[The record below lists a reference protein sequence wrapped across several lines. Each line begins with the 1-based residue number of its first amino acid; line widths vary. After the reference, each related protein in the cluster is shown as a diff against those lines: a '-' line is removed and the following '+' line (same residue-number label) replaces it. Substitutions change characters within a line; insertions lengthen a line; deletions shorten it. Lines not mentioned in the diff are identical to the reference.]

1 MIFFNFLLRVVIYYE
16 QCIFI
21 IYDPAGKEI
30 NNFKQPKL
38 TENSFIQIIHM
49 VPISL
54 FLQIKSP
61 TRI

>member
-1 MIFFNFLLRVVIYYE
+1 MVIYYE

-38 TENSFIQIIHM
+38 TENSFTQIIHM
-49 VPISL
+49 VPIGL

-61 TRI
+61 TRR

>member
-1 MIFFNFLLRVVIYYE
+1 MVIYYE
-16 QCIFI
+16 QWIFI
-21 IYDPAGKEI
+21 MYDPAGKEI

-61 TRI
+61 TRR

>member
-1 MIFFNFLLRVVIYYE
+1 MVIYYE

-21 IYDPAGKEI
+21 IDDPAGKEI

-38 TENSFIQIIHM
+38 TENSFTQIIHM

-61 TRI
+61 TRR

>member
-1 MIFFNFLLRVVIYYE
+1 MIFFNFLLWVVIYYE
-16 QCIFI
+16 QWIFI

-38 TENSFIQIIHM
+38 TENSFTQIIHM

-61 TRI
+61 TRR